1 MIIYRTSPVILY
13 SDILSGNPGL
23 YHPEYRKSSP
33 LKYIPLLLTA
43 NSSHASKLNFLK
55 LKEIEKF
62 ESEIRQ
68 LEKNPKELLDA
79 WREYIQHE
87 LKLNDPGMLARE
99 IYRGGIIIN

>member
-1 MIIYRTSPVILY
+1 MQTWL
-13 SDILSGNPGL
+13 
-23 YHPEYRKSSP
+23 
-33 LKYIPLLLTA
+33 
-43 NSSHASKLNFLK
+43 NSRLNFLK

-87 LKLNDPGMLARE
+87 LKLNDPGMLDQRV
-99 IYRGGIIIN
+99 IGVG

>member
-1 MIIYRTSPVILY
+1 MMSESVIIHRTLLVILY
-13 SDILSGNPGL
+13 SDLLSGNPGL
-23 YHPEYRKSSP
+23 DHPEYRKSLP
-33 LKYIPLLLTA
+33 LKIQTLRT
-43 NSSHASKLNFLK
+43 KLNFLK

-87 LKLNDPGMLARE
+87 LKLNDPGMLARK
-99 IYRGGIIIN
+99 IYRWGNYY

>member
-1 MIIYRTSPVILY
+1 M
-13 SDILSGNPGL
+13 
-23 YHPEYRKSSP
+23 
-33 LKYIPLLLTA
+33 
-43 NSSHASKLNFLK
+43 NFSK

-87 LKLNDPGMLARE
+87 LKLNDPGMLAEE
-99 IYRGGIIIN
+99 IYRGGVIRIIR

>member
-1 MIIYRTSPVILY
+1 MIFYRTLNRLFTIA
-13 SDILSGNPGL
+13 IFN
-23 YHPEYRKSSP
+23 PEYRKKSL
-33 LKYIPLLLTA
+33 LKYKLFTL
-43 NSSHASKLNFLK
+43 KLNLSK

-87 LKLNDPGMLARE
+87 LKLNDPGMLAEE
-99 IYRGGIIIN
+99 IYRGGVIRIIR

>member
-1 MIIYRTSPVILY
+1 MIIYRTLNRLFAIA
-13 SDILSGNPGL
+13 IFN
-23 YHPEYRKSSP
+23 PEYRKDSP
-33 LKYIPLLLTA
+33 VKYKR
-43 NSSHASKLNFLK
+43 ASKLNFSK

-87 LKLNDPGMLARE
+87 LKLNDPGMLAKE
-99 IYRGGIIIN
+99 IYRGGVIRIIR

>member
-1 MIIYRTSPVILY
+1 MIIYRTLNRLFAIASF
-13 SDILSGNPGL
+13 N
-23 YHPEYRKSSP
+23 PEYRKNSL
-33 LKYIPLLLTA
+33 LKYKLFAL
-43 NSSHASKLNFLK
+43 KLNFSK

-87 LKLNDPGMLARE
+87 LKLNDPGMLA
-99 IYRGGIIIN
+99 

>member
-1 MIIYRTSPVILY
+1 MRQDRNLVRISDYLPDLKPVIHY
-13 SDILSGNPGL
+13 SDL
-23 YHPEYRKSSP
+23 RKNSL
-33 LKYIPLLLTA
+33 LKYKLFTL
-43 NSSHASKLNFLK
+43 KLNFSK

-87 LKLNDPGMLARE
+87 LKLNDPGMLA
-99 IYRGGIIIN
+99 